1 MPTPFKRS
9 LRFVLER
16 EGGYVNHPDDPGG
29 HTNRGITLATYT
41 DWRRKRGL
49 PAPTVNDLRAID
61 DQTVEDI
68 YRDGYWEAVRAD
80 ELPEPVAFLVF
91 DMAVN
96 AGPSRAIKLLQ
107 EALGVTADGIIG
119 PQTMA
124 AVEGADVDELV
135 QEYSVR
141 RLLYYA
147 TRPHMPTFGTGW
159 FRRAVA
165 GLVSAVHLV
174 PTGPDLS
181 PSLAAPTPHDIED
194 AKEREGD
201 TPPAVPIAI
210 AVVGAAILGA
220 LVLVLR

>member
-1 MPTPFKRS
+1 MPTPYRRA
-9 LRFVLER
+9 LRFVLKR
-16 EGGYVNHPDDPGG
+16 EGGYVNHPSDPGG
-29 HTNRGITLATYT
+29 HTNMGVTLATYT
-41 DWRRKRGL
+41 SWRRSRGE
-49 PAPTVNDLRAID
+49 PDPTVDDLKALTHDEVFDLYRAM
-61 DQTVEDI
+61 
-68 YRDGYWEAVRAD
+68 YWDAVKGD
-80 ELPEPVAFLVF
+80 SLPEPVAHLLF

-96 AGPSRAIKLLQ
+96 AGPGRAIKLLQ
-107 EALGVTADGIIG
+107 EALGVTSDGIIG

-174 PTGPDLS
+174 PSGPDLS

-220 LVLVLR
+220 LVLALR